1 MKKRRDSPELATDLE
16 RKRSKCI
23 HDYNYLKT
31 GHEKNQEPEIRKE
44 VAFHERNKIGKWQ
57 RFYETTIQ
65 FNQPPV
71 EFSEVIDLI
80 LATSTPVY
88 VVGILVG

>member
-1 MKKRRDSPELATDLE
+1 M
-16 RKRSKCI
+16 
-23 HDYNYLKT
+23 
-31 GHEKNQEPEIRKE
+31 
-44 VAFHERNKIGKWQ
+44 AFHERNKIGKWQ

-80 LATSTPVY
+80 LATSTPVN
-88 VVGILVG
+88 VVDILVG